1 MIRRLTTAALAG
13 LVCVAA
19 VAGPASAFT
28 RVQAICVR
36 NARADAKDALSKAR
50 DDIRKNLTNQYAIC
64 LNDKT
69 GCVTQCVVNQATC
82 LAVPAAAVRLCE
94 KVDNGPNDP
103 GPDDTSC
110 QTKNSADIALCRQA
124 APADQVQ
131 CVEDAQLALFNC
143 NQVCVAQ
150 HQDEVIAC
158 SGEFSDCLERCSQ

>member
-19 VAGPASAFT
+19 VAGTASAFT
-28 RVQAICVR
+28 RDQAICVR
-36 NARADAKDALSKAR
+36 NARLQAKDDLRAAR
-50 DDIRKNLTNQYAIC
+50 DKVRTDLNAQYGVC

-69 GCVTQCVVNQATC
+69 GCVTRCVNTQASC
-82 LAVPAAAVRLCE
+82 LAVPAAADRLCQ
-94 KVDNGPNDP
+94 KVDNGPNAP

-110 QTKNSADIALCRQA
+110 QTKNSADIALCRNA

-131 CVEDAQLALFNC
+131 CVEDAQLKLFNC
-143 NQVCVAQ
+143 NQACVAQ